1 MLNKVFTELAE
12 RYKDRAGG
20 YTRVLKMGSRKGD
33 GSKMAMIEYV
43 DSPLGNT
50 LSPSQERMAQR
61 AKGTTTKAAVSQQ
74 Q

>member
-20 YTRVLKMGSRKGD
+20 YTRVLKMGARKGD

-61 AKGTTTKAAVSQQ
+61 AKGITKKPEASQ
-74 Q
+74 